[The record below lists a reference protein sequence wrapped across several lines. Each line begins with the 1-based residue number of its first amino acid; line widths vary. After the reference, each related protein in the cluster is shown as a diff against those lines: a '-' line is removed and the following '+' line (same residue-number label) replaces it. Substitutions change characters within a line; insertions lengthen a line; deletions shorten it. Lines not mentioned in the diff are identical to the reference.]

1 MTFPSKTAHI
11 LDSTLTSEAKTPNR
25 MEVIARRRYSCSR
38 IDMWEGL
45 LFESSLVL
53 TINLSLQGFRFYILV
68 KVLSKI
74 LENVRENTDSTSTW
88 NGIFGILMKN

>member
-53 TINLSLQGFRFYILV
+53 TINLSLEGFRFDIMI
-68 KVLSKI
+68 KILSKI
-74 LENVRENTDSTSTW
+74 SQNVGQNTDRT
-88 NGIFGILMKN
+88 NGIFGILM